1 MSVNRWSTDIGPA
14 MARCVCNITMIIRT
28 EAWQSWM
35 EDFFG
40 GEAEPGHARHWL
52 VLSAP
57 AQDFATIDGE
67 KCREGIDGD

>member
-1 MSVNRWSTDIGPA
+1 
-14 MARCVCNITMIIRT
+14 MIIRT